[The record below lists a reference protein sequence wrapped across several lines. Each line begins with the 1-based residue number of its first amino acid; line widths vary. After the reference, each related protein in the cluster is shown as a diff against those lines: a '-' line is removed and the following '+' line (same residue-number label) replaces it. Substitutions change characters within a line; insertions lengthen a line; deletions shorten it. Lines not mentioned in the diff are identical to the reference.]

1 MLNINIFDNFISV
14 GAKDEIFKYAST
26 IMPEMGYEVFKSGYD
41 MEDFI
46 KQVVTNSNGFE
57 DILKNFTLDSE
68 YSMFC
73 MYYNHNPKDS
83 KITDEHIKSCTELV
97 LIINNAIRNEYMN
110 AVVKINTSVD
120 IADLRKK

>member
-1 MLNINIFDNFISV
+1 MLNINVHEDFISV

-26 IMPEMGYEVFKSGYD
+26 IMPEMGY
-41 MEDFI
+41 EDFI